1 MDQWK
6 QDTFPSINEI
16 PAMRAIMEDS
26 KLFKIF
32 LSMLSSK
39 PMDAQNNNSNHT
51 SMGGKSSPVPSFGQ
65 MKNMTSN
72 KMMQSDQKLLG
83 RKRSLSTNSE
93 GGSVN
98 LSPSRKAFKM
108 KSPLQNGKESIRIPV
123 TGSGSSALAPPLG
136 HYGKSSTLDMNF
148 SVLAAVIF
156 QMTFRYMRH
165 WPAIFMKLYAEDSFG
180 PRIWVDDERCRIFV
194 QNLAASVNSNDPKD
208 YYSSAFVKSF
218 DSFLNDVSILQ
229 NQDIDSD
236 SDSGDEV
243 VLEGGTS
250 KVVLSRPIPSSRT
263 NSSMRES
270 DESSSSGEEESVDGD
285 VIMEGVSPKNKSRTL
300 NNDNL
305 SNLREE
311 LAPWWKSDVFIRD
324 EVRNRYFGT
333 NRSLGYNFVGC
344 ALSNRL
350 EEKVKQNSNLLSA
363 LPAFVSISQVRRLS
377 AGQLEKWLQSPAL
390 SGLARKLFT
399 AVVTSIENIDPPR
412 SDDVFTIKSIL
423 SMKLKANQF
432 QAHKESVIEIV
443 KKVPTKTVSRQV
455 ILHLL
460 HEELQRD
467 DIDGIK
473 AANDNQNSLQLLKA
487 VLQNISPSIRNQAVA
502 ASILDLVSSTASK
515 DDKQIITTCIL
526 LGKIV
531 KILNKS
537 YDGIEMVKAILSE
550 SVSVSIEV
558 KCRLIIE
565 SMILM
570 VPPILMGN
578 DNKATDVKQ
587 RLASDL
593 LSLRKLLL
601 NWILLNFDLQDEDED
616 AFEAANPKGPEF
628 ISILDGVSKPKI
640 SSSRHF
646 LIYILLLLVEPS
658 SEKVQSFLF
667 HENNEDVY
675 ATKDMNKR
683 LQICYSLGHDIDNE
697 LLRMIIDAAIVDKRL
712 GDLNAVAMIETFLF
726 HCRKDSLGKISIDD
740 ESLLWDMYRLSE
752 FNLQF
757 GEGENGDIERIACP
771 GLWWRVTV
779 ICLILCGSSP
789 QTIGWVMWKE
799 NPTLGALMKMSV
811 SNKFRFP
818 TVDCDEERR
827 EKMKSGEQSMR
838 DQVSRRCKKFA
849 IRVYTSDKNAF

>member
-6 QDTFPSINEI
+6 HDTFPSINEI

-39 PMDAQNNNSNHT
+39 PMDAQNSNSNHT

-65 MKNMTSN
+65 MKNTTSN
-72 KMMQSDQKLLG
+72 KMMQTDQTLLS

-123 TGSGSSALAPPLG
+123 TGSGSSALVPPLG
-136 HYGKSSTLDMNF
+136 HYGKSSTLDVNF

-156 QMTFRYMRH
+156 QTTFRYMRH
-165 WPAIFMKLYAEDSFG
+165 WPAIFMKLYAEDCFG

-194 QNLAASVNSNDPKD
+194 QNLAASVNSKD
-208 YYSSAFVKSF
+208 LEDYASSAFVKSF

-243 VLEGGTS
+243 ELEGGTS
-250 KVVLSRPIPSSRT
+250 KVVLNRPIPSSRT

-285 VIMEGVSPKNKSRTL
+285 VIMEGVSPKNKSRAL
-300 NNDNL
+300 NYENL
-305 SNLREE
+305 EHLREE
-311 LAPWWKSDVFIRD
+311 LAPWWKSDVFIRE

-333 NRSLGYNFVGC
+333 NRSLVYNFVGR

-350 EEKVKQNSNLLSA
+350 EEKVKQNSNLLAA

-443 KKVPTKTVSRQV
+443 KKVPTKTVCRQV

-467 DIDGIK
+467 DVDGIK
-473 AANDNQNSLQLLKA
+473 ATNDNQNSLQLLKA
-487 VLQNISPSIRNQAVA
+487 VLQNVSSSIRNQAVA

-515 DDKQIITTCIL
+515 DDKKLIITACIL

-537 YDGIEMVKAILSE
+537 YDGTEMVKAILSE
-550 SVSVSIEV
+550 SVSVSIQV

-570 VPPILMGN
+570 VPPSLMEN
-578 DNKATDVKQ
+578 DNKAKDVKQ
-587 RLASDL
+587 RLASEL
-593 LSLRKLLL
+593 LTLRKILL
-601 NWILLNFDLQDEDED
+601 NWILLKFDLQDEEED
-616 AFEAANPKGPEF
+616 AFEAANPKGPDF
-628 ISILDGVSKPKI
+628 ISILDGVSKPNM

-646 LIYILLLLVEPS
+646 LIYILLFLVEPS

-667 HENNEDVY
+667 HKNVQDVY
-675 ATKDMNKR
+675 ASKDMNKR

-697 LLRMIIDAAIVDKRL
+697 LLRLIINAAIVDKKI
-712 GDLNAVAMIETFLF
+712 GDLNAVTMIETFLF
-726 HCRKDSLGKISIDD
+726 HCRKDSLGNISVDD

-757 GEGENGDIERIACP
+757 GEGEKGDIERIACP

-789 QTIGWVMWKE
+789 RTIGWVMWKE
-799 NPTLGALMKMSV
+799 HPTLGALMKMSV

-818 TVDCDEERR
+818 TVDCDEEKR
-827 EKMKSGEQSMR
+827 EKMKSGEQRMR
-838 DQVSRRCKKFA
+838 DQVSMRCM
-849 IRVYTSDKNAF
+849 